1 MYNLGKREEKEN
13 MSLKESNEITLKIKC
28 ELNELY
34 KIIEEKGFK
43 IIDEFSMDDTY
54 FVPKEVDLDKT
65 DIRDTLSKALLVRD
79 IIGKMS
85 NKRTKLITFKIK
97 IFDEVGNIL
106 NQESINC
113 NILEIEDAKKLL
125 KVIGYKEIMNIKEN
139 DVVYEKDGF
148 QLAVKDIKDG
158 DNLIEIETEENDE
171 IDTIEKLIQKV
182 NKMEIP
188 VYTDNY
194 FVKKAEIE
202 LEKILRKKTNK
213 NIEKYYDNTENEMP
227 NYTVKKFIELNVEP
241 GNAVELGC
249 GAGRD
254 TVYLIRNGWNVLA
267 IDREDVETRIVS
279 KLLVEE
285 LEQFEFF
292 KQRFEAIKL
301 ENSNLVVANFSLP
314 FCNKNNF
321 KELWDKINHSI
332 LKDGYFVGNFLG
344 DKDEWKNAK
353 EKMTFLTKDQ
363 VMELFR
369 NFEIVEFKEVE
380 KDGLTGLG
388 KMKHWHIFNVIAKK
402 K

>member
-28 ELNELY
+28 ELNEFY

-97 IFDEVGNIL
+97 NFDKAGNIL

-148 QLAVKDIKDG
+148 QLAVKNIKDG

-182 NKMEIP
+182 NKMGIP
-188 VYTDNY
+188 VYTDDY

-202 LEKILRKKTNK
+202 LEKILREKTNK

-254 TVYLIRNGWNVLA
+254 TVYLIKNSWNVLA

-314 FCNKNNF
+314 FCNKNDF
-321 KELWDKINHSI
+321 KKLWAKINHSI

-344 DKDEWKNAK
+344 DKDEWKIAK

-369 NFEIVEFKEVE
+369 DFEIVEFKEVE

>member
-28 ELNELY
+28 ELNEFY

-97 IFDEVGNIL
+97 NFDKAGNIL

-148 QLAVKDIKDG
+148 QLAVKNIKDG
-158 DNLIEIETEENDE
+158 DNLIEIEENDE

-182 NKMEIP
+182 NKMGIP
-188 VYTDNY
+188 VYTDDY

-292 KQRFEAIKL
+292 KQRFEDIEL

-314 FCNKNNF
+314 FCNKNDF
-321 KELWDKINHSI
+321 KKLWAKINHRV
-332 LKDGYFVGNFLG
+332 LKDG
-344 DKDEWKNAK
+344 
-353 EKMTFLTKDQ
+353 
-363 VMELFR
+363 
-369 NFEIVEFKEVE
+369 
-380 KDGLTGLG
+380 
-388 KMKHWHIFNVIAKK
+388 
-402 K
+402 

>member
-28 ELNELY
+28 ELNEFY

-97 IFDEVGNIL
+97 NFDKAGNIL

-148 QLAVKDIKDG
+148 QLAVKNIKDG
-158 DNLIEIETEENDE
+158 DNLIEIEIEENDE

-182 NKMEIP
+182 NKMGIP
-188 VYTDNY
+188 VYTDDY

-314 FCNKNNF
+314 FCNKNDF
-321 KELWDKINHSI
+321 KKLWAKINHSV

-344 DKDEWKNAK
+344 DKDEWKIAK

-369 NFEIVEFKEVE
+369 DFEIVEFKEVE

>member
-28 ELNELY
+28 ELNEFY

-85 NKRTKLITFKIK
+85 NKRTKLITFKIMN
-97 IFDEVGNIL
+97 FDKAGNIL

-148 QLAVKDIKDG
+148 QLAVKNIKDG

-182 NKMEIP
+182 NKMGIP
-188 VYTDNY
+188 VYTDDY

-292 KQRFEAIKL
+292 KQRFEDIEL

-314 FCNKNNF
+314 FCNKNDF
-321 KELWDKINHSI
+321 KKLWAKINHSI

-344 DKDEWKNAK
+344 DKDEWKIAK

-388 KMKHWHIFNVIAKK
+388 KMKHWHIFNVIAKEK
-402 K
+402 

>member
-28 ELNELY
+28 ELNEFY

-97 IFDEVGNIL
+97 NFDEAGNIL

-148 QLAVKDIKDG
+148 QLAVKNIKDG

-182 NKMEIP
+182 NKMGIP
-188 VYTDNY
+188 VYTDDY

-314 FCNKNNF
+314 FCNKNDF
-321 KELWDKINHSI
+321 KKLWAKINHSV

>member
-28 ELNELY
+28 ELNEFY

-97 IFDEVGNIL
+97 NFDKAGNIL

-148 QLAVKDIKDG
+148 QLAVKNIKDG

-182 NKMEIP
+182 NKMGIP
-188 VYTDNY
+188 VYTDDY

-292 KQRFEAIKL
+292 KQRFEEIEL

-314 FCNKNNF
+314 FCNKNDF
-321 KELWDKINHSI
+321 KKLWAKINHSI

-344 DKDEWKNAK
+344 DKDEWKIAK

>member
-28 ELNELY
+28 ELNEFY

-97 IFDEVGNIL
+97 NFDKAGNIL

-148 QLAVKDIKDG
+148 QLAVKNIKDG
-158 DNLIEIETEENDE
+158 DNLIEIEENDE

-182 NKMEIP
+182 NKMGIP
-188 VYTDNY
+188 VYTDDY

-292 KQRFEAIKL
+292 KQRFEDIEL

-314 FCNKNNF
+314 FCNKNDF
-321 KELWDKINHSI
+321 KKLWNKIDDSI

-344 DKDEWKNAK
+344 DKDEWKIAK

-369 NFEIVEFKEVE
+369 DFEIVEFKEVE

>member
-1 MYNLGKREEKEN
+1 

-28 ELNELY
+28 ELNEFY

-85 NKRTKLITFKIK
+85 NKMTKLITFKIK
-97 IFDEVGNIL
+97 NFDEAGNIL

-182 NKMEIP
+182 NKMGIP
-188 VYTDNY
+188 VYTDDY

-254 TVYLIRNGWNVLA
+254 TVYLIKNGWNVLA

-314 FCNKNNF
+314 FCNKNDF
-321 KELWDKINHSI
+321 KKLWDKINQSI
-332 LKDGYFVGNFLG
+332 LNDGYFVGNFFG
-344 DKDEWKNAK
+344 DKDEWKIAK
-353 EKMTFLTKDQ
+353 EEMTFLTKDQ
-363 VMELFR
+363 VMELFKD
-369 NFEIVEFKEVE
+369 FEIVEFKEVE

>member
-28 ELNELY
+28 ELNEFY

-97 IFDEVGNIL
+97 NFDEAGNIL

-148 QLAVKDIKDG
+148 QLAVKNIKDG

-182 NKMEIP
+182 NKMGIP
-188 VYTDNY
+188 VYTDDY

-292 KQRFEAIKL
+292 KQRFEDIEL

-314 FCNKNNF
+314 FCNKNDF
-321 KELWDKINHSI
+321 KKLWAKINHSI

-344 DKDEWKNAK
+344 DKDEWKIAK

-369 NFEIVEFKEVE
+369 NFEIVDFKEVE

>member
-13 MSLKESNEITLKIKC
+13 MSLKESNEIILKIKC
-28 ELNELY
+28 ELNEFY

-97 IFDEVGNIL
+97 NFDKAGNIL

-148 QLAVKDIKDG
+148 QLAVKNIKDG

-182 NKMEIP
+182 NKMGIP
-188 VYTDNY
+188 VYTDDY

-202 LEKILRKKTNK
+202 LEKILRKKT
-213 NIEKYYDNTENEMP
+213 
-227 NYTVKKFIELNVEP
+227 
-241 GNAVELGC
+241 
-249 GAGRD
+249 R
-254 TVYLIRNGWNVLA
+254 
-267 IDREDVETRIVS
+267 
-279 KLLVEE
+279 
-285 LEQFEFF
+285 
-292 KQRFEAIKL
+292 
-301 ENSNLVVANFSLP
+301 
-314 FCNKNNF
+314 
-321 KELWDKINHSI
+321 KI
-332 LKDGYFVGNFLG
+332 L
-344 DKDEWKNAK
+344 
-353 EKMTFLTKDQ
+353 
-363 VMELFR
+363 
-369 NFEIVEFKEVE
+369 
-380 KDGLTGLG
+380 
-388 KMKHWHIFNVIAKK
+388 
-402 K
+402 

>member
-28 ELNELY
+28 ELNEFY

-54 FVPKEVDLDKT
+54 FVPKEVELDKT

-97 IFDEVGNIL
+97 NFDKAGNIL

-148 QLAVKDIKDG
+148 QLAVKNIKDG

-182 NKMEIP
+182 NKMGIP
-188 VYTDNY
+188 VYTDDY

-314 FCNKNNF
+314 FCNKNDF
-321 KELWDKINHSI
+321 KKLWAKINHSI

-344 DKDEWKNAK
+344 DKDEWKIAK

>member
-28 ELNELY
+28 ELNEFY
-34 KIIEEKGFK
+34 KILEEKGFK

-97 IFDEVGNIL
+97 NFDKAGNIL

-148 QLAVKDIKDG
+148 QLAVKNIKDG

-182 NKMEIP
+182 NKMGIP
-188 VYTDNY
+188 VYTDDY

-292 KQRFEAIKL
+292 KQRFEDIEL

-314 FCNKNNF
+314 FCNKNDF
-321 KELWDKINHSI
+321 KKLWAKINHSI

-344 DKDEWKNAK
+344 DKDEWKIAK

>member
-28 ELNELY
+28 ELNEFY

-79 IIGKMS
+79 IIWKMS

-97 IFDEVGNIL
+97 NFDKAGNIL

-148 QLAVKDIKDG
+148 QLAVKNIKDG

-182 NKMEIP
+182 NKMGIP
-188 VYTDNY
+188 VYTDDY

-267 IDREDVETRIVS
+267 IDRENVETRIVS

-292 KQRFEAIKL
+292 KQRFEDIEL

-321 KELWDKINHSI
+321 KELWAKINHSI

-344 DKDEWKNAK
+344 DKDEWKIAK

-369 NFEIVEFKEVE
+369 NFDIVEFKEVE

>member
-28 ELNELY
+28 ELNEFY

-97 IFDEVGNIL
+97 NFDKAGNIL

-148 QLAVKDIKDG
+148 QLAVKNIKDG

-182 NKMEIP
+182 NKMGIP
-188 VYTDNY
+188 VYTDDY

-344 DKDEWKNAK
+344 DKDEWKIAK

-369 NFEIVEFKEVE
+369 DFEIVEFKEVE

>member
-28 ELNELY
+28 ELNEFY

-97 IFDEVGNIL
+97 NFDKAGNIL

-148 QLAVKDIKDG
+148 QLAVKNIKDG

-182 NKMEIP
+182 NKMGIP

>member
-28 ELNELY
+28 ELNEFY

-97 IFDEVGNIL
+97 NFDEAGNIL

-148 QLAVKDIKDG
+148 QLAVKNIKDG

-182 NKMEIP
+182 NKMGIP
-188 VYTDNY
+188 VYTDDY

-344 DKDEWKNAK
+344 DKDEWKIAK

-369 NFEIVEFKEVE
+369 DFEIVEFKEVE

>member
-1 MYNLGKREEKEN
+1 MYSLGKREEKEN

-28 ELNELY
+28 ELNEFY

-43 IIDEFSMDDTY
+43 IIDKFSMDDTY
-54 FVPKEVDLDKT
+54 FVPKEVDLEKT

-97 IFDEVGNIL
+97 NFDEAGNIL

-148 QLAVKDIKDG
+148 QLAVKNIKDG

-182 NKMEIP
+182 NKMGIP
-188 VYTDNY
+188 VYTDDY

-321 KELWDKINHSI
+321 KELWAKINHSI

-388 KMKHWHIFNVIAKK
+388 KMKHWHIFNVIEKK

>member
-28 ELNELY
+28 ELNEFY

-97 IFDEVGNIL
+97 NFDKAGNIL

-148 QLAVKDIKDG
+148 QLAVKNIKDG

-182 NKMEIP
+182 NKMGIP
-188 VYTDNY
+188 VYTDDY

-267 IDREDVETRIVS
+267 IDRKDVETRIVS

-292 KQRFEAIKL
+292 KQRFEDIEL

-314 FCNKNNF
+314 FCNKNDF
-321 KELWDKINHSI
+321 KKLWAKINHSV

-344 DKDEWKNAK
+344 DKDEWKIAK

-369 NFEIVEFKEVE
+369 DFEIVEFKEVE

>member
-28 ELNELY
+28 ELNEFY

-97 IFDEVGNIL
+97 NFDKAGNIL

-182 NKMEIP
+182 NKMGIP

-344 DKDEWKNAK
+344 DKDEWKIAK

-369 NFEIVEFKEVE
+369 DFEIVEFKEVE

>member
-28 ELNELY
+28 ELNEFY

-97 IFDEVGNIL
+97 NFDKAGNIL

-148 QLAVKDIKDG
+148 QLAVKNIKDG
-158 DNLIEIETEENDE
+158 DNLIEIEENDE

-182 NKMEIP
+182 NKMGIP
-188 VYTDNY
+188 VYTDDY

-292 KQRFEAIKL
+292 KQRFEDIEL

-314 FCNKNNF
+314 FCNKNDF
-321 KELWDKINHSI
+321 KKLWAKINHSV

-344 DKDEWKNAK
+344 DKDEWKIAK

>member
-28 ELNELY
+28 ELNEFY

-54 FVPKEVDLDKT
+54 FIPKEVDLDKT

-97 IFDEVGNIL
+97 NFDEAGNIL

-148 QLAVKDIKDG
+148 QLAVKNIKDG

-182 NKMEIP
+182 NKMGIP
-188 VYTDNY
+188 VYTDDY

-292 KQRFEAIKL
+292 KQRFEDIEL

-314 FCNKNNF
+314 FCNKNDF
-321 KELWDKINHSI
+321 KKLWAKINHSI

-344 DKDEWKNAK
+344 DKDEWKIAK

-369 NFEIVEFKEVE
+369 DFEIVEFKEVE
-380 KDGLTGLG
+380 RDGLTGLG

>member
-28 ELNELY
+28 ELNEFY

-97 IFDEVGNIL
+97 NFDKAGNIL

-148 QLAVKDIKDG
+148 QLAVKNIKDG

-182 NKMEIP
+182 NKMGIP
-188 VYTDNY
+188 VYTDDD

-292 KQRFEAIKL
+292 KQRFEDIEL

-314 FCNKNNF
+314 FCNKNDF
-321 KELWDKINHSI
+321 KKLWAKINHSI

-344 DKDEWKNAK
+344 DKDEWKIAK

>member
-28 ELNELY
+28 ELNEFY

-97 IFDEVGNIL
+97 NFDKAGNIL

-148 QLAVKDIKDG
+148 QLAVKNIKDG
-158 DNLIEIETEENDE
+158 DNLIEIEIEENDE

-182 NKMEIP
+182 NKMGIP
-188 VYTDNY
+188 VYTDDY

-202 LEKILRKKTNK
+202 LEKILSKKTNK

-344 DKDEWKNAK
+344 DKDEWKIAK

-369 NFEIVEFKEVE
+369 DFEIVEFKEVE

>member
-28 ELNELY
+28 ELNEFY

-97 IFDEVGNIL
+97 NFDKAGNIL

-148 QLAVKDIKDG
+148 QLAVKNIKDG

-182 NKMEIP
+182 NKMGIP
-188 VYTDNY
+188 VYTDDY

-213 NIEKYYDNTENEMP
+213 NIEKYYGNTENEMP

-292 KQRFEAIKL
+292 KQRFEDIEL

-314 FCNKNNF
+314 FCNKNDF
-321 KELWDKINHSI
+321 KKLWAKINHSI

-344 DKDEWKNAK
+344 DKDEWKIAK

>member
-28 ELNELY
+28 ELNEFY

-97 IFDEVGNIL
+97 NFDEAGNIL
-106 NQESINC
+106 NQESVNC

-148 QLAVKDIKDG
+148 QLAVKNIKDG

-182 NKMEIP
+182 NKMGIP
-188 VYTDNY
+188 VYTDDY

-202 LEKILRKKTNK
+202 LEKILREKTNK

-321 KELWDKINHSI
+321 KELWAKINHSI

-344 DKDEWKNAK
+344 DKDEWKIAK

-369 NFEIVEFKEVE
+369 DFEIVEFKEVE

>member
-28 ELNELY
+28 ELNEFY

-54 FVPKEVDLDKT
+54 FIPKEVDLDKT

-97 IFDEVGNIL
+97 NFDEAGNIL

-148 QLAVKDIKDG
+148 QLAVKNIKDG

-182 NKMEIP
+182 NKMGIP
-188 VYTDNY
+188 VYTDDY

-344 DKDEWKNAK
+344 DKDEWKIAK

-369 NFEIVEFKEVE
+369 DFEIVEFKEVE

>member
-28 ELNELY
+28 ELNEFY

-97 IFDEVGNIL
+97 NFDKAGNIL

-113 NILEIEDAKKLL
+113 NILEIEDAKKIL

-148 QLAVKDIKDG
+148 QLAVKNIKDG

-182 NKMEIP
+182 NKMGIP
-188 VYTDNY
+188 VYTDDY

-267 IDREDVETRIVS
+267 IDREDVEIRIVS

-380 KDGLTGLG
+380 KDGLTELG

>member
-1 MYNLGKREEKEN
+1 MR
-13 MSLKESNEITLKIKC
+13 S
-28 ELNELY
+28 
-34 KIIEEKGFK
+34 
-43 IIDEFSMDDTY
+43 
-54 FVPKEVDLDKT
+54 
-65 DIRDTLSKALLVRD
+65 
-79 IIGKMS
+79 
-85 NKRTKLITFKIK
+85 
-97 IFDEVGNIL
+97 
-106 NQESINC
+106 
-113 NILEIEDAKKLL
+113 
-125 KVIGYKEIMNIKEN
+125 
-139 DVVYEKDGF
+139 
-148 QLAVKDIKDG
+148 
-158 DNLIEIETEENDE
+158 
-171 IDTIEKLIQKV
+171 
-182 NKMEIP
+182 
-188 VYTDNY
+188 
-194 FVKKAEIE
+194 
-202 LEKILRKKTNK
+202 
-213 NIEKYYDNTENEMP
+213 IEKYYDNTENEMP

-292 KQRFEAIKL
+292 KQRFEDIEL

-314 FCNKNNF
+314 FCNKNDF
-321 KELWDKINHSI
+321 KKLWAKINHSI

-344 DKDEWKNAK
+344 DKDEWKIAK

-369 NFEIVEFKEVE
+369 DFEIVEFKEVE

>member
-28 ELNELY
+28 ELNEFY

-97 IFDEVGNIL
+97 NFDEAGNIL

-148 QLAVKDIKDG
+148 QLAVKNIKDG

-182 NKMEIP
+182 NKMGIP
-188 VYTDNY
+188 VYTDDY

-254 TVYLIRNGWNVLA
+254 TVFLIRNGWNVLA

-344 DKDEWKNAK
+344 DKDEWKIAK

-369 NFEIVEFKEVE
+369 DFEIVEFKEVE

-388 KMKHWHIFNVIAKK
+388 KMKHWHIFNVMAKK

>member
-28 ELNELY
+28 ELNEFY

-125 KVIGYKEIMNIKEN
+125 KAIGYKEIMNIKEN

-182 NKMEIP
+182 NKMGIP
-188 VYTDNY
+188 VYTDDY
-194 FVKKAEIE
+194 FVKKTEIE

-314 FCNKNNF
+314 FCNKNDF
-321 KELWDKINHSI
+321 KKLWAKINHSI

-344 DKDEWKNAK
+344 DKDEWKIAK

-369 NFEIVEFKEVE
+369 DFEIVEFKEVE

>member
-1 MYNLGKREEKEN
+1 MYSLGKREEKEN

-28 ELNELY
+28 ELNEFY

-43 IIDEFSMDDTY
+43 IIDKFSMDDTY
-54 FVPKEVDLDKT
+54 FVPKEVDLEKT

-97 IFDEVGNIL
+97 NFDEAGNIL

-148 QLAVKDIKDG
+148 QLAVKEIKDG
-158 DNLIEIETEENDE
+158 DNLIEIETEEIDE
-171 IDTIEKLIQKV
+171 LDTIEKLSQKV
-182 NKMEIP
+182 NKIGIP
-188 VYTDNY
+188 VYTDDY

-321 KELWDKINHSI
+321 KELWAKINHSI

-388 KMKHWHIFNVIAKK
+388 KMKHWHIFNVIEKK

>member
-28 ELNELY
+28 ELNEFY

-97 IFDEVGNIL
+97 NFDKAGNIL

-148 QLAVKDIKDG
+148 QLAVKNIKDG

-182 NKMEIP
+182 NKMGIP
-188 VYTDNY
+188 VYTDDY

-292 KQRFEAIKL
+292 KQRFEDIEL

-314 FCNKNNF
+314 FCNKNDF
-321 KELWDKINHSI
+321 KKLWAKINHSI

-388 KMKHWHIFNVIAKK
+388 RTWKDEALAYI
-402 K
+402 

>member
-28 ELNELY
+28 ELNEFY

>member
-1 MYNLGKREEKEN
+1 

-28 ELNELY
+28 ELNEFY

-182 NKMEIP
+182 NKMGIP
-188 VYTDNY
+188 VYTDDY

-314 FCNKNNF
+314 FCNKNDF
-321 KELWDKINHSI
+321 KKLWAKINHSI

-344 DKDEWKNAK
+344 DKDEWKIAK

>member
-28 ELNELY
+28 ELNEFY

-97 IFDEVGNIL
+97 NFDKAGNIL

-148 QLAVKDIKDG
+148 QLAVKNIKDG

-182 NKMEIP
+182 NKMGIP
-188 VYTDNY
+188 VYTDDY

-292 KQRFEAIKL
+292 KQRFEDIEL
-301 ENSNLVVANFSLP
+301 ENSNLVIANFSLP
-314 FCNKNNF
+314 FCNKNDF
-321 KELWDKINHSI
+321 KKLWAKINHSI

-344 DKDEWKNAK
+344 DKDEWKIAK

>member
-1 MYNLGKREEKEN
+1 
-13 MSLKESNEITLKIKC
+13 MSQKESNEITIKIKC
-28 ELNELY
+28 ELKEFY

-43 IIDEFSMDDTY
+43 IINRFSMDDTY
-54 FVPKEVDLDKT
+54 FIPEET
-65 DIRDTLSKALLVRD
+65 DIDKLSIRDILAKAVLVRD
-79 IIGKMS
+79 IIGKTS

-97 IFDEVGNIL
+97 NFDEAGNIL

-182 NKMEIP
+182 NKMGIP
-188 VYTDNY
+188 VYTDDY

-254 TVYLIRNGWNVLA
+254 TVYLIKNGWNVLA

-314 FCNKNNF
+314 FCNKNDF
-321 KELWDKINHSI
+321 KKLWDKINQSI
-332 LKDGYFVGNFLG
+332 LNDGYFVGNFFG
-344 DKDEWKNAK
+344 DKDEWKIAK
-353 EKMTFLTKDQ
+353 EEMTFLTKDQ
-363 VMELFR
+363 VMELFKD
-369 NFEIVEFKEVE
+369 FEIVEFKEVE

>member
-28 ELNELY
+28 ELNEFY

-182 NKMEIP
+182 NKMGIP

>member
-28 ELNELY
+28 ELNEFY

-97 IFDEVGNIL
+97 NFDEAGNIL

-148 QLAVKDIKDG
+148 QIAVKNIKDG

-182 NKMEIP
+182 NKMGIP
-188 VYTDNY
+188 VYTDDY

-267 IDREDVETRIVS
+267 RDREDVETRIVS

-292 KQRFEAIKL
+292 KQRFEDIEL

-314 FCNKNNF
+314 FCNKNDF
-321 KELWDKINHSI
+321 KKLWAKINHSI

-344 DKDEWKNAK
+344 DKDEWKIAK

>member
-28 ELNELY
+28 ELNEFY

-148 QLAVKDIKDG
+148 QLAVKNIKDG

-182 NKMEIP
+182 NKMGIP
-188 VYTDNY
+188 VYTDDY

-267 IDREDVETRIVS
+267 IDRENVETRIVS

-292 KQRFEAIKL
+292 KQRFEDIEL

-321 KELWDKINHSI
+321 KELWAKINHSI

-344 DKDEWKNAK
+344 DKDEWKIAK

-369 NFEIVEFKEVE
+369 NFDIVEFKEVE

>member
-28 ELNELY
+28 ELNEFY

-97 IFDEVGNIL
+97 NFDEAGNIL

-148 QLAVKDIKDG
+148 QLAVKNIKDG

-182 NKMEIP
+182 NKMGIP
-188 VYTDNY
+188 VYTDDY

-292 KQRFEAIKL
+292 KQRFEDIEL

-314 FCNKNNF
+314 FCNKNDF
-321 KELWDKINHSI
+321 KKLWVKINHSI

-344 DKDEWKNAK
+344 DKDEWKIAK